1 VFGSWLGVLSG
12 FAGRAILLMTPFLT
26 WCTGTLLPALVGIF
40 SGPAGWIALGAIA
53 LGTILIVWREPIW
66 DFITWALGEIGN
78 FWRTVGEIFYSIY
91 FDPWVK
97 LWNSDMLA
105 PIRKGLE
112 GWLNGIK
119 KFFSDVV
126 DFGRKNFIDHWKGL
140 WELLTKD
147 PEAFIAN
154 IKKRFDDLVY
164 SFARGFVSAASIV
177 ARMFDDTASAVGRIW
192 NWLQRTTMDGMN
204 EVIKIYNQLADLTQ
218 KIPGGIVKLQ
228 RIDYLPVPAP
238 VRAFASGGYMA
249 RPTLGWLAEA
259 GGDEY
264 AIPGAQMPA
273 AMAGWA
279 RGLRGQALIEH
290 SRSASAS
297 AGASSAASLPGV
309 RISLTQT
316 GPTLVSPDGQD
327 WMSRSEALAL
337 LQQSSQAQMAATVR
351 LLQSGSGRSAWGLQ

>member
-1 VFGSWLGVLSG
+1 
-12 FAGRAILLMTPFLT
+12 
-26 WCTGTLLPALVGIF
+26 VGIF
-40 SGPAGWIALGAIA
+40 SGPVGWIALGAIA
-53 LGTILIVWREPIW
+53 LGTILIVWREPLW

-78 FWRTVGEIFYSIY
+78 FWKNVGGIFYSIY

-119 KFFSDVV
+119 KFFSDVIN
-126 DFGRKNFIDHWKGL
+126 FGSKNFIQRWEDL
-140 WELLTKD
+140 WALLTKD
-147 PEAFIAN
+147 PQAFVAN
-154 IKKRFDDLVY
+154 IKKAFSDLVD
-164 SFARGFVSAASIV
+164 SFASGFVSAASIV
-177 ARMFDDTASAVGRIW
+177 ARMYNDTANKVARIW
-192 NWLQRTTMDGMN
+192 NWLQRTTIDGMN
-204 EVIKIYNQLADLTQ
+204 EVIRIYNQLADLT
-218 KIPGGIVKLQ
+218 KRIPGGIVRLE
-228 RIDYLPVPAP
+228 RMDYLSAPAP
-238 VRAFASGGYMA
+238 IKAFARGGYMA
-249 RPTLGWLAEA
+249 QPTLGWLAEA

-279 RGLRGQALIEH
+279 KGLRGQALIEH

-297 AGASSAASLPGV
+297 AGVSSAASLPGV

-316 GPTLVSPDGQD
+316 GPTLVSPDGEQ
-327 WMSRSEALAL
+327 WISRSEALAL

-351 LLQSGSGRSAWGLQ
+351 LLQSGSGRSALGMR